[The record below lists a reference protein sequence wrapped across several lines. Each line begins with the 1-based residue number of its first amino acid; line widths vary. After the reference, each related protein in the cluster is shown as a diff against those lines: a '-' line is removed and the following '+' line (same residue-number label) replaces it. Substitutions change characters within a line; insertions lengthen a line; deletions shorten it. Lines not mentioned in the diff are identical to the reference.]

1 MLKKVPLINDGCYII
16 IPMGSIIAMLMVIYL
31 AVSIGED
38 KKLNYFDKIPLEIVG
53 FVAIIIS
60 VIPFIFLSDYFYS
73 TGNDYV
79 GGISIIITV
88 ALFIY
93 VIACV
98 CMITFIRRLKAKS
111 FWKTTIIGKIFYWFK
126 DVLLKYNVTY
136 CIGGNSRQESVSNA
150 VKVIDACDLLII
162 HDGARPLVTANEI
175 KATLKAA
182 MKYGAAAVGVPV
194 KDTIKVID
202 KDNKIIDTP
211 ERSSLIAIQ
220 TPQIFKFDKYV
231 SAMNLATEQGKDFT
245 DDCKLL
251 ENMNESVYVVIG
263 EYSNIKITTPE
274 DIPTAVSI
282 LNSRGEK

>member
-1 MLKKVPLINDGCYII
+1 MSNTAIILAAGNGTRMKADKSKLLLEINNMTVIERTVKTFSSIDEIDNII
-16 IPMGSIIAMLMVIYL
+16 V
-31 AVSIGED
+31 VVREND
-38 KKLNYFDKIPLEIVG
+38 IPL
-53 FVAIIIS
+53 
-60 VIPFIFLSDYFYS
+60 
-73 TGNDYV
+73 
-79 GGISIIITV
+79 
-88 ALFIY
+88 
-93 VIACV
+93 
-98 CMITFIRRLKAKS
+98 
-111 FWKTTIIGKIFYWFK
+111 FK

-202 KDNKIIDTP
+202 NDNKIIDTP

>member
-1 MLKKVPLINDGCYII
+1 MSNTAIILAAGNGTRMKADKSKLLLEINNMTVIERTVKTFSSIDEIDNII
-16 IPMGSIIAMLMVIYL
+16 V
-31 AVSIGED
+31 VVREND
-38 KKLNYFDKIPLEIVG
+38 IPL
-53 FVAIIIS
+53 
-60 VIPFIFLSDYFYS
+60 
-73 TGNDYV
+73 
-79 GGISIIITV
+79 
-88 ALFIY
+88 
-93 VIACV
+93 
-98 CMITFIRRLKAKS
+98 
-111 FWKTTIIGKIFYWFK
+111 FK
-126 DVLLKYNVTY
+126 DVLFTY

>member
-1 MLKKVPLINDGCYII
+1 MSNTAIILAAGNGTRMKADKSKLLLEINNMTVIERTVKTFSSIDEIDNII
-16 IPMGSIIAMLMVIYL
+16 V
-31 AVSIGED
+31 VVREND
-38 KKLNYFDKIPLEIVG
+38 IPL
-53 FVAIIIS
+53 
-60 VIPFIFLSDYFYS
+60 
-73 TGNDYV
+73 
-79 GGISIIITV
+79 
-88 ALFIY
+88 
-93 VIACV
+93 
-98 CMITFIRRLKAKS
+98 
-111 FWKTTIIGKIFYWFK
+111 FK

-175 KATLKAA
+175 KATLKA

>member
-1 MLKKVPLINDGCYII
+1 MSNTAIILAAGNGTRMKADKSKLLLEINNMTVIERTVKTFSSIDEIDNII
-16 IPMGSIIAMLMVIYL
+16 V
-31 AVSIGED
+31 VVREND
-38 KKLNYFDKIPLEIVG
+38 IPL
-53 FVAIIIS
+53 
-60 VIPFIFLSDYFYS
+60 
-73 TGNDYV
+73 
-79 GGISIIITV
+79 
-88 ALFIY
+88 
-93 VIACV
+93 
-98 CMITFIRRLKAKS
+98 
-111 FWKTTIIGKIFYWFK
+111 FK

-150 VKVIDACDLLII
+150 VKVIDACNLLII

-182 MKYGAAAVGVPV
+182 MKYGAAVGVPV

>member
-1 MLKKVPLINDGCYII
+1 M
-16 IPMGSIIAMLMVIYL
+16 
-31 AVSIGED
+31 
-38 KKLNYFDKIPLEIVG
+38 
-53 FVAIIIS
+53 
-60 VIPFIFLSDYFYS
+60 
-73 TGNDYV
+73 
-79 GGISIIITV
+79 
-88 ALFIY
+88 
-93 VIACV
+93 
-98 CMITFIRRLKAKS
+98 
-111 FWKTTIIGKIFYWFK
+111 
-126 DVLLKYNVTY
+126 LLKYNVTY

-162 HDGARPLVTANEI
+162 HDGARPLV

-231 SAMNLATEQGKDFT
+231 SAMNLAIEQGKDFT

-263 EYSNIKITTPE
+263 EYSNIKITTKKDIFLARMLFE
-274 DIPTAVSI
+274 DDAQ
-282 LNSRGEK
+282 

>member
-1 MLKKVPLINDGCYII
+1 MSNTAIILAAGNGTRMKADKSKLLLEINNMTVIERTVKTFSSIDEIDNII
-16 IPMGSIIAMLMVIYL
+16 V
-31 AVSIGED
+31 VVREND
-38 KKLNYFDKIPLEIVG
+38 IPL
-53 FVAIIIS
+53 
-60 VIPFIFLSDYFYS
+60 
-73 TGNDYV
+73 
-79 GGISIIITV
+79 
-88 ALFIY
+88 
-93 VIACV
+93 
-98 CMITFIRRLKAKS
+98 
-111 FWKTTIIGKIFYWFK
+111 FK
-126 DVLLKYNVTY
+126 DVLLKYNVNY

-175 KATLKAA
+175 KTTLKAA

-231 SAMNLATEQGKDFT
+231 FAMNLATEQGKDFT

>member
-1 MLKKVPLINDGCYII
+1 MSNTAIILAAGNGTRMKADKSKLLLEINNMTVIERTVKTFSSIDEIDNII
-16 IPMGSIIAMLMVIYL
+16 V
-31 AVSIGED
+31 VVREND
-38 KKLNYFDKIPLEIVG
+38 IPL
-53 FVAIIIS
+53 
-60 VIPFIFLSDYFYS
+60 
-73 TGNDYV
+73 
-79 GGISIIITV
+79 
-88 ALFIY
+88 
-93 VIACV
+93 
-98 CMITFIRRLKAKS
+98 
-111 FWKTTIIGKIFYWFK
+111 FK

-202 KDNKIIDTP
+202 K
-211 ERSSLIAIQ
+211 RSSLIAIQ

-251 ENMNESVYVVIG
+251 ENMNESVYVVLG

>member
-1 MLKKVPLINDGCYII
+1 MSNTAIILAAGNGTRMKADKSKLLLEINNMTVIERTVKTFSSIDEIDNII
-16 IPMGSIIAMLMVIYL
+16 V
-31 AVSIGED
+31 VVREND
-38 KKLNYFDKIPLEIVG
+38 IPL
-53 FVAIIIS
+53 
-60 VIPFIFLSDYFYS
+60 
-73 TGNDYV
+73 
-79 GGISIIITV
+79 
-88 ALFIY
+88 
-93 VIACV
+93 
-98 CMITFIRRLKAKS
+98 
-111 FWKTTIIGKIFYWFK
+111 FK

-162 HDGARPLVTANEI
+162 HDGARPLVTADEI
-175 KATLKAA
+175 KATL
-182 MKYGAAAVGVPV
+182 KYGAAAVGVPV